1 MGPGR
6 IARRRGPVGT
16 LVLAIAAACA
26 LPGVAAAADAPA
38 PPAPTAPAAPAPA
51 PPGPPLRDGVI
62 APGVSIAGVDVSG
75 DTAQAA
81 RAAVLAG
88 ALGPKLRRLV
98 VDLNGRRFGIDP
110 RTAGYTA
117 DLDRA
122 IQAALTF
129 GRSQPARPVNVPLA
143 ERVDRGRLRAVLA
156 AKAKDVEVVP
166 VDATLSFRNARPVVR
181 PARLGEAVALDRAV
195 DLVAGAL
202 VTRRHPDYPLPIQ
215 RVRPAVGS
223 VGSALVINRETLR
236 LSLYRGERLVRTFPV
251 ATGMASFPTPRGQFS
266 IITKQLNPT
275 WFPPSS
281 PWAAGLGPIPP
292 GPGNPLGTRWM
303 GTSAPAVGI
312 HGTNASSSI
321 GTHAS
326 HGCIRMFIHDAEW
339 LYSRVQVGT
348 PILIV

>member
-1 MGPGR
+1 VFDLVDAWNQRSLGGCMYHVAHPGGR
-6 IARRRGPVGT
+6 NFETFPVNAYEAESRRLARFS
-16 LVLAIAAACA
+16 AI
-26 LPGVAAAADAPA
+26 GH
-38 PPAPTAPAAPAPA
+38 T
-51 PPGPPLRDGVI
+51 PGPMI
-62 APGVSIAGVDVSG
+62 
-75 DTAQAA
+75 
-81 RAAVLAG
+81 
-88 ALGPKLRRLV
+88 
-98 VDLNGRRFGIDP
+98 
-110 RTAGYTA
+110 
-117 DLDRA
+117 
-122 IQAALTF
+122 
-129 GRSQPARPVNVPLA
+129 VPP
-143 ERVDRGRLRAVLA
+143 E
-156 AKAKDVEVVP
+156 E
-166 VDATLSFRNARPVVR
+166 
-181 PARLGEAVALDRAV
+181 
-195 DLVAGAL
+195 
-202 VTRRHPDYPLPIQ
+202 RHPDYPLPLR

-339 LYSRVQVGT
+339 LYNRVQVGT